1 LFSDA
6 QRCGESAL
14 DALSGIACVAL
25 QHPSVPAYTWRG
37 SNKEGSEMEEQARQ
51 NLEARIMTR
60 IAAKDPYRCSTMRRR
75 RTTSASVPI
84 SMRWYVLLLASL
96 GSMKAVAG
104 NAYTESAKCPFM
116 NYLLDHATS
125 KQGIVLDVGANGGCE
140 MTTAL
145 RKGRRVIGVE
155 CLESAYR
162 ELLNMSHIMENP
174 NATLLHVCASNNT
187 RMAELNLAGDSS
199 SLIEANVAKGWELK
213 KVPKHGRVREP
224 VILLPLDKLLPTAE
238 CVAVIKVDVQGAE
251 YEALQ
256 GLLNT
261 IIRDRPVIG
270 YEDERRF
277 MKGGNVSH
285 MLERLGYT
293 CHGYGN
299 PHYNREGNTI
309 CTPLSPLRVEG
320 IP

>member
-1 LFSDA
+1 MFKTVPRLYQVFYELISIGFKNTRGNSGGGLPPPALRRFTAVLYRYVRVCRWVWADGCEV
-6 QRCGESAL
+6 RPCGT
-14 DALSGIACVAL
+14 ACV
-25 QHPSVPAYTWRG
+25 PAPPPPM
-37 SNKEGSEMEEQARQ
+37 SF
-51 NLEARIMTR
+51 
-60 IAAKDPYRCSTMRRR
+60 YRY
-75 RTTSASVPI
+75 VPI
-84 SMRWYVLLLASL
+84 TMSLRWYRFVPLLADL
-96 GSMKAVAG
+96 GSMKVVAG

-174 NATLLHVCASNNT
+174 NATLLHVCASNST

-224 VILLPLDKLLPTAE
+224 VILLPLDKLLPPAE

-270 YEDERRF
+270 YEDETRF
-277 MKGGNVSH
+277 VKGGNVNH

-299 PHYNREGNTI
+299 PQHNREGNTI
-309 CTPLSPLRVEG
+309 CTPSLH
-320 IP
+320 

>member
-1 LFSDA
+1 MVP
-6 QRCGESAL
+6 
-14 DALSGIACVAL
+14 CVSRL
-25 QHPSVPAYTWRG
+25 PPPPMSF
-37 SNKEGSEMEEQARQ
+37 
-51 NLEARIMTR
+51 
-60 IAAKDPYRCSTMRRR
+60 YRY
-75 RTTSASVPI
+75 VPI
-84 SMRWYVLLLASL
+84 TMSLRWYRFVPLLADL
-96 GSMKAVAG
+96 GSMKVVAG

-174 NATLLHVCASNNT
+174 NATLLHVCASNST

-224 VILLPLDKLLPTAE
+224 VILLPLDKLLPPAE

-270 YEDERRF
+270 YEDETRF
-277 MKGGNVSH
+277 VKGGNVNH

-299 PHYNREGNTI
+299 PQHNREGNTI
-309 CTPLSPLRVEG
+309 CTPSLH
-320 IP
+320 